1 MLKLLPSEDATG
13 QYPNGRTFP
22 NLFDAHPPFQIDG
35 NFGATA
41 GIAEMM
47 LQSHDGAVHLL
58 PAIPTNWTSGSVS
71 GLRAR
76 GGFVVDMNWEKA
88 KLTIAKIHS
97 TIGGI
102 IRLRSYVQLEGEGL
116 VPASG
121 PCPNPLFAP
130 ATVKDPLVSK
140 SIGTAPKAS
149 VKKVYEYDLPTEAG
163 KDYWIGLIGTGI
175 QELNSEK
182 TEKSDGGIYNLQGQ
196 RINSLHKGI
205 NIVDGMKVYVK

>member
-1 MLKLLPSEDATG
+1 
-13 QYPNGRTFP
+13 
-22 NLFDAHPPFQIDG
+22 
-35 NFGATA
+35 
-41 GIAEMM
+41 MM

-58 PAIPTNWTSGSVS
+58 PAIPTNWTTGSVS

-76 GGFVVDMNWEKA
+76 GGFVVDMEWEKA
-88 KLTIAKIHS
+88 KLATARIHS
-97 TIGGI
+97 TIGGT

-149 VKKVYEYDLPTEAG
+149 VKKVYEYDLQTEAG
-163 KDYWIGLIGTGI
+163 KDYLIGLIGTGI
-175 QELNSEK
+175 EEQMVNGKSSNS
-182 TEKSDGGIYNLQGQ
+182 KSIYNLQGQ
-196 RINSLHKGI
+196 RINTLQKGL
-205 NIVDGMKVYVK
+205 NIVNGEKIVVK